1 MRILQKALTKLCERK
16 QMNENKTLITIIN
29 PKSIPM
35 KFLYGF
41 NDEISHEWT
50 DGVLA
55 VKYRVFARM
64 EGI

>member
-1 MRILQKALTKLCERK
+1 MD
-16 QMNENKTLITIIN
+16 ENAVHITIIN

-35 KFLYGF
+35 KLLYGY

-55 VKYRVFARM
+55 VKYREFAK
-64 EGI
+64 